1 MAKPAV
7 SRDAFRGLFA
17 FYAAKAHHDDK
28 AEGKNRLLRLFGS
41 AEYIPDRLLQQ
52 WSETADLLGPETVE
66 TVAEPRACKL
76 ASGGRQYD
84 HASDF
89 LHALLRD
96 LGQKCS
102 DQSRSVMAA
111 TAKHADFHAA
121 LAALAIKLTFYEIFW
136 PSAEPDKPARPLR

>member
-66 TVAEPRACKL
+66 AVGGP
-76 ASGGRQYD
+76 GGRLKGGGGGRGE
-84 HASDF
+84 A
-89 LHALLRD
+89 
-96 LGQKCS
+96 G
-102 DQSRSVMAA
+102 
-111 TAKHADFHAA
+111 
-121 LAALAIKLTFYEIFW
+121 
-136 PSAEPDKPARPLR
+136 